1 MRPIKLTLQAFGPFA
16 GEVVLDFRAALDQ
29 RLFGIYG
36 PTGSGKTSILDG
48 ICFAL
53 FGQSS
58 GEERQAPQLRSDHAA
73 DDVPTEATLIF
84 EVGAKRYYIRR
95 SPAQAIS
102 GRGGKLTAR
111 QHTAD
116 LFDVTDLAIDEV
128 SPENCGVPLA
138 ERKTGEVEAKVHELL
153 GYSADQFRQ
162 VVLLPQG
169 KFRKLLT
176 ANSKDRSEVLR
187 GLFDVSIY
195 GRFAARLKLEA
206 DGLKTDV
213 ETTEALIRGS
223 LADQSLGSRED
234 LELAISLIEQDL
246 IEIGNAR
253 AEAETALSLANAAFE
268 EGKHRGEKFSQLAL
282 ARSER
287 EKLQARSAEI
297 NTQRARGAAAA
308 RAKAVQPVVE
318 EAARASR
325 AKADAASR
333 LEARLTEEARANSGL
348 QAAQAA
354 LAASTAAEGERAK
367 LTTHRIQLNAIVQR
381 LAAAAPLAD
390 ELKRA
395 QAAEGEAQRIA
406 ELAVKTSEAARLQ
419 QDAARNAVEAAIV
432 RGGEIAELRSRL
444 RDLELE
450 EKASEAYRLSLLRLR
465 SLEVAA
471 EKAATFHAAKK
482 TAADVARA
490 AHNEAERILAEAQAA
505 HLAAKLE
512 DGVPCPVCGSP
523 SHPNPATGGV
533 LAAGRDEAFRQTQA
547 TLQACDADERL
558 ANEAL
563 ITAKTQ
569 AEGQRQNHEA
579 LPTPERPSEIIKDD
593 LQGAKG
599 RLDQLERLPGKEA
612 ELVALTA
619 AEARAKS
626 ALEYLDQRSKALM
639 DAKTASASANARLQN
654 ELSTVPAELRI
665 PADAQRALQLAQEA
679 ESRATKAHAD
689 AMELEQKAGAQLA
702 LETNNVAHAREVLAN
717 AEKSDRSAQV
727 RLDQALSEAGLTLAE
742 FEAARV
748 DIPSLEALQA
758 SVLTYDKACTAAEAR
773 VQSAEE
779 AAAGVEPPDMDVLEA
794 ARREANL
801 AQQAVVEK
809 GAAALSRQSTLN
821 NLHASILAKEALIVA
836 KRQRYELVG
845 ELSDLSSGKNDKRL
859 RLQDFAIMATFE
871 DVLEAANLRFE
882 KMSRGR
888 YSLIRKEDL
897 SRSVSGLEIQVF
909 DAQTEKARDAGTV
922 SGGEGFLASLSL
934 ALGLS
939 DVIQS
944 ESGGIKLDAIFIDE
958 GFDQLDSDTLD
969 LALTTL
975 SDLVAS
981 DRAIGMI
988 SHVDAVKETIPA
1000 AFQLRHGLKGS
1011 VLEPQLGHEA

>member
-1 MRPIKLTLQAFGPFA
+1 M
-16 GEVVLDFRAALDQ
+16 
-29 RLFGIYG
+29 
-36 PTGSGKTSILDG
+36 
-48 ICFAL
+48 
-53 FGQSS
+53 
-58 GEERQAPQLRSDHAA
+58 
-73 DDVPTEATLIF
+73 
-84 EVGAKRYYIRR
+84 
-95 SPAQAIS
+95 
-102 GRGGKLTAR
+102 
-111 QHTAD
+111 
-116 LFDVTDLAIDEV
+116 
-128 SPENCGVPLA
+128 N
-138 ERKTGEVEAKVHELL
+138 
-153 GYSADQFRQ
+153 
-162 VVLLPQG
+162 
-169 KFRKLLT
+169 
-176 ANSKDRSEVLR
+176 
-187 GLFDVSIY
+187 
-195 GRFAARLKLEA
+195 
-206 DGLKTDV
+206 
-213 ETTEALIRGS
+213 
-223 LADQSLGSRED
+223 
-234 LELAISLIEQDL
+234 
-246 IEIGNAR
+246 
-253 AEAETALSLANAAFE
+253 
-268 EGKHRGEKFSQLAL
+268 
-282 ARSER
+282 
-287 EKLQARSAEI
+287 
-297 NTQRARGAAAA
+297 
-308 RAKAVQPVVE
+308 
-318 EAARASR
+318 
-325 AKADAASR
+325 
-333 LEARLTEEARANSGL
+333 
-348 QAAQAA
+348 
-354 LAASTAAEGERAK
+354 
-367 LTTHRIQLNAIVQR
+367 
-381 LAAAAPLAD
+381 
-390 ELKRA
+390 
-395 QAAEGEAQRIA
+395 
-406 ELAVKTSEAARLQ
+406 
-419 QDAARNAVEAAIV
+419 
-432 RGGEIAELRSRL
+432 
-444 RDLELE
+444 
-450 EKASEAYRLSLLRLR
+450 
-465 SLEVAA
+465 
-471 EKAATFHAAKK
+471 
-482 TAADVARA
+482 
-490 AHNEAERILAEAQAA
+490 
-505 HLAAKLE
+505 
-512 DGVPCPVCGSP
+512 
-523 SHPNPATGGV
+523 
-533 LAAGRDEAFRQTQA
+533 
-547 TLQACDADERL
+547 
-558 ANEAL
+558 
-563 ITAKTQ
+563 
-569 AEGQRQNHEA
+569 
-579 LPTPERPSEIIKDD
+579 
-593 LQGAKG
+593 
-599 RLDQLERLPGKEA
+599 
-612 ELVALTA
+612 
-619 AEARAKS
+619 
-626 ALEYLDQRSKALM
+626 M

-773 VQSAEE
+773 LQSAEE